1 MSALT
6 GDRQPLA
13 RSTLI
18 CSTTSDPSADDAGA
32 HSTAIHA
39 NPIEFHAWDVC
50 NLLAGTTSVVS
61 FVSLLQQLLEK
72 NRAPPMSRLQR
83 IAKREKVSLIMGM
96 IIARQQLETGFR
108 QRR

>member
-13 RSTLI
+13 RTTLI
-18 CSTTSDPSADDAGA
+18 CSTTSDLSAGDAGA
-32 HSTAIHA
+32 HNTAIHA

-50 NLLAGTTSVVS
+50 NLPADTTSIVS

-72 NRAPPMSRLQR
+72 SRARPMCRLQR
-83 IAKREKVSLIMGM
+83 IAKPEKVNSIMGM
-96 IIARQQLETGFR
+96 IIARQQLETGFK
-108 QRR
+108 QRL